1 MLLFFAH
8 MENTS
13 KPLPGAG
20 AIISDSW
27 KLFTSTWNTS
37 VKTSGLMIYVGLAYM
52 AGGILAYLNA
62 SLLPLTGVISLLGG
76 LATAWIAIRV
86 ILTMLKLESGQQPM
100 PTQEES
106 KKAWAMFLPMIWVG
120 FLTGLVTVG
129 ASLLLILPGIYFA
142 VALYFGQIILI
153 DQGTR
158 GTQALAASRALV
170 RGRWWATLWR
180 LLAGGVVFG
189 LLIGITVGIVV
200 GIAGTIAGPGALK
213 ETEAQNGLVYAVTQM
228 LQMIVLAA
236 LMPLVTGFQVKL
248 YRLLQRT
255 R

>member
-1 MLLFFAH
+1 

-13 KPLPGAG
+13 KPLPGVG
-20 AIISDSW
+20 TIISDSW

-37 VKTSGLMIYVGLAYM
+37 VKTSGLMIYVGLAYL
-52 AGGILAYLNA
+52 ASGVLAYLSE
-62 SLLPLTGVISLLGG
+62 SLVPLTMLMSLLGG

-100 PTQEES
+100 PAPEES
-106 KKAWAMFLPMIWVG
+106 KKAWALFVPMIWVG
-120 FLTGLVTVG
+120 FLTGLVTIG

-142 VALYFGQIILI
+142 IALYFSQIILI

-170 RGRWWATLWR
+170 RGRWWATFWR
-180 LLAGGVVFG
+180 LLVGGIVFG
-189 LLIGITVGIVV
+189 LLIGISVGIVV
-200 GIAGTIAGPGALK
+200 GIAGTIAGPGALGD
-213 ETEAQNGLVYAVTQM
+213 TESQNGIVYGVTQM
-228 LQMIVLAA
+228 LQMIVLAG

-248 YRLLQRT
+248 YRTLQKT